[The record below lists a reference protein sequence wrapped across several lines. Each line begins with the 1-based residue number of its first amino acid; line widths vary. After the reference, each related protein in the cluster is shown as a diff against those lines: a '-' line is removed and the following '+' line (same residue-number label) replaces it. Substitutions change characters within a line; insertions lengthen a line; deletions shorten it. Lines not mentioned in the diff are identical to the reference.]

1 MRDCLTIAF
10 MFICNGAGIYIA
22 HKLFTWFEG
31 QPAKYDS
38 KKTYLQNVRK
48 AK

>member
-1 MRDCLTIAF
+1 MPECITVAL
-10 MFICNGAGIYIA
+10 MFVCNGIGIYVA
-22 HKLFTWFEG
+22 HKFFTWFEN

-48 AK
+48 EK